1 MNWNE
6 KKKEKKEKKKET
18 WKKSKVYPRQPKLF
32 PKTRNRDSPNFQFG
46 CFLDYQT
53 ELNV

>member
-6 KKKEKKEKKKET
+6 KEKEKRNMKEI
-18 WKKSKVYPRQPKLF
+18 KSTHVSPNYF
-32 PKTRNRDSPNFQFG
+32 PKTRNRDSPNFHFG

-53 ELNV
+53 KLNV